1 TAPGPAPPCNAAC
14 TVSVRRMPRPNTLPS
29 STTSCFGSAV
39 EGSLRTSFTES
50 QPATTIPHRA
60 AARSLEPLMIDFM
73 NAPQIPDSRQRPS
86 WVALPCVPCCGPG
99 LRRGPFRFPS
109 EPHPHAHAI
118 GPTQDVVVLGAGAG
132 DAAAGE
138 RRALVEQVGDRAE
151 HLELLQL
158 AHLQVVGAAEAE
170 VEVRLDAVV
179 VDAAQQEFAFF
190 IAVVGA
196 CGVVAPVLVQLRATD
211 VAGIETHRQVTDQIR
226 GGEVARPGRRCGHAG
241 DEHTAADLTDEINL
255 AGAVV

>member
-86 WVALPCVPCCGPG
+86 WVALPGAPCCGPG
-99 LRRGPFRFPS
+99 LRRGPLRFPS

-118 GPTQDVVVLGAGAG
+118 GPTPDVVILGAGAVA
-132 DAAAGE
+132 AAAGE
-138 RRALVEQVGDRAE
+138 RRAVLDQVGERAE

-158 AHLQVVGAAEAE
+158 SHLVVVGAAEAE
-170 VEVRLDAVV
+170 VEASQDDVVFDDVQLEFSFCMAVAGGCV
-179 VDAAQQEFAFF
+179 
-190 IAVVGA
+190 
-196 CGVVAPVLVQLRATD
+196 VVAPALVQNRATD
-211 VAGIETHRQVTDQIR
+211 LVG
-226 GGEVARPGRRCGHAG
+226 
-241 DEHTAADLTDEINL
+241 
-255 AGAVV
+255 